1 MPYRRLLVP
10 LDDSPTAQRGLG
22 EALALARELRGALVL
37 LHVVENA
44 GAHPLGEKRTAPA
57 LLAGTLAE
65 LARARELL
73 EPRRKA
79 FQAQATVEVLVAPS
93 VPHALCDYA
102 AQNGISLIALSS
114 HGRSGFR
121 RLVMGSVAEAVLRN
135 SRVPVLVFPR
145 QE

>member
-1 MPYRRLLVP
+1 MLIQKILL
-10 LDDSPTAQRGLG
+10 PTDLSSEG
-22 EALALARELRGALVL
+22 ERAFAGVDELARANQASLVL

-44 GAHPLGEKRTAPA
+44 GAHPLGEKRTAPT
-57 LLAGTLAE
+57 LLAGTREE
-65 LARARELL
+65 LARVRELL

-79 FQAQATVEVLVAPS
+79 FQAQTMVEVLVAPS
-93 VPHALCDYA
+93 VSHALCDYA

-121 RLVMGSVAEAVLRN
+121 RLVMGSVAEAVLRS